1 MLDFGCNTEKY
12 ALLYKLFTPKMSYL
26 YVAELFLKIN
36 FTEYK
41 VLSLYKIV
49 ANHTMCDLQQYGNL
63 FKCALLIKNI

>member
-49 ANHTMCDLQQYGNL
+49 ANHTYV
-63 FKCALLIKNI
+63 